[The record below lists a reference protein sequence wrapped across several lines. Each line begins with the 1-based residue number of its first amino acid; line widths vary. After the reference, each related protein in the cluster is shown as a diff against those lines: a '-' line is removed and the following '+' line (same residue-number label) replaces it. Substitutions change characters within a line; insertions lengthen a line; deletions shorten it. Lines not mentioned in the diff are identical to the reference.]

1 MNTER
6 EKVARGLLRR
16 ATAKLKSAFR
26 VPSDYSIQDVS
37 GLRHPFVA
45 RAAVWLQVLSKDFTQ
60 QRAKNI
66 AVAQVS
72 RSSIG
77 CCGRWRKGI
86 KVG

>member
-45 RAAVWLQVLSKDFTQ
+45 RAAV
-60 QRAKNI
+60 
-66 AVAQVS
+66 
-72 RSSIG
+72 
-77 CCGRWRKGI
+77 
-86 KVG
+86 